1 MRFIP
6 NIKVA
11 GALALLVGT
20 LAYAVTLTDIQS
32 DAEGQKVLSLYGNFE
47 DTSDPLNRVWRTT
60 YTAAVLRV
68 PEETLCLIRQVWKSE
83 IVGAGN
89 VRIEL
94 NDKKCAGNEEG
105 RDNIQGVANITI
117 DPATGKSIG
126 KFWFHEPQSLS
137 HNGAEVVTY
146 IKLEVESSPTA
157 SNPYGSFTLDTVEEN
172 VASPQIPLLTA
183 RVVATGSEFK
193 ITGKSPALGFSGYA
207 NATQGKGI
215 YKFDGGDAT
224 VLGFNDQQI
233 CFKSGTN
240 TEDCFPRQL
249 SASETTPNVKVNA
262 WLYGIYNPDGSR
274 YEGEAGEFRL
284 LENSDVYEIVS
295 LDSSGNINGSRFG
308 GTIRYKGQG
317 PNSPGYGGR
326 PGGTTQFGSDAEFWT
341 NKDVLMVSPTNP
353 NQTTPMK
360 LQWIG
365 KIHSV
370 SPFAAKRITD
380 VSINTSG
387 ISLDTSASNLS
398 DPNSVD
404 STVAKSIGAIPT
416 TVLLNGTLKVKAGRV
431 L

>member
-11 GALALLVGT
+11 GVLALLIGT
-20 LAYAVTLTDIQS
+20 LAYAVSLTDIQI
-32 DAEGQKVLSLYGNFE
+32 DAEGQKVQSLYGNFE
-47 DTSDPLNRVWRTT
+47 DNSDPLNPVWRTT
-60 YTAAVLRV
+60 YNDGVLRL

-89 VRIEL
+89 VHIEL

-117 DPATGKSIG
+117 DPATRKSIG
-126 KFWFHEPQSLS
+126 KFWFYEPQSLN

-146 IKLEVESSPTA
+146 IKLEVESSSTT
-157 SNPYGSFTLDTVEEN
+157 SNPYGTFTLDTVEEN
-172 VASPQIPLLTA
+172 VSNPQIPLLTA

-193 ITGKSPALGFSGYA
+193 VTGKTPTLGFSGFA
-207 NATQGKGI
+207 NVTQGKGI
-215 YKFDGGDAT
+215 YKFDGSDST
-224 VLGFNDQQI
+224 VVGFNEQQI
-233 CFKSGTN
+233 CFKAGTN
-240 TEDCFPRQL
+240 AEDCFPRQL
-249 SASETTPNVKVNA
+249 SASATNPNVKVNA
-262 WLYGIYNPDGSR
+262 WFYGIYNPDGSR
-274 YEGEAGEFRL
+274 YEGEAGDFRL
-284 LENSDVYEIVS
+284 LENSDTYEILS
-295 LDSSGNINGSRFG
+295 FDSNGNINGSRFG
-308 GTIRYKGQG
+308 GTIRNKGQG
-317 PNSPGYGGR
+317 PNTTGYGAR

-341 NKDVLMVSPTNP
+341 NKDVLMVSRTNP

-360 LQWIG
+360 LQWLG

-370 SPFAAKRITD
+370 SPLAAKRITD

-387 ISLDTSASNLS
+387 ISLDASASNLS

-404 STVAKSIGAIPT
+404 SAIAKSIGAIPT
-416 TVLLNGTLKVKAGRV
+416 SVLSQPLKVKAGRI